1 MQIWGRIAEDKEDS
15 LAVEWFHGN
24 YKGSQSIKGSQLT
37 GRVGNIG
44 RIYHRMYPHYFK
56 TKEGEIKPR
65 GREYIEILTIFPD
78 RRDADDV
85 ERRLKADNRDFE
97 NFCDFDH
104 RITNPNF
111 TLEEIEEEIKIRT
124 NG

>member
-78 RRDADDV
+78 RRD
-85 ERRLKADNRDFE
+85 EKTQEFLTFLP
-97 NFCDFDH
+97 
-104 RITNPNF
+104 TSNF
-111 TLEEIEEEIKIRT
+111 TKLW
-124 NG
+124 GV